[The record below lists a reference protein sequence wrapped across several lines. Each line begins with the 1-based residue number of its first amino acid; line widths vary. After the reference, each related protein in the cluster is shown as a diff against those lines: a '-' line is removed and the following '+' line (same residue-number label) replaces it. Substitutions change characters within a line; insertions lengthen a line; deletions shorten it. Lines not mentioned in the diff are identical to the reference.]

1 MGTRLEL
8 QTLLTGFPPT
18 GQEAWCQ
25 PPENVDLTYPTIIY
39 DHDYNAVVHADNYPY
54 TVTRRYQVTIIDR
67 AADSP
72 IKEKVQ
78 ALPMCSMVRSFST
91 EGLNHTIFDLYF

>member
-1 MGTRLEL
+1 MGTRHEL
-8 QTLLTGFPPT
+8 QTLLSGFLPT
-18 GQEAWCQ
+18 GNKAWFQ
-25 PPENVDLTYPTIIY
+25 PPENVELTYPTILY
-39 DHDYNAVVHADNYPY
+39 NHDANEVVHAGNKPY
-54 TVTRRYQVTIIDR
+54 NVTRRYQVTVIDR

-72 IKEKVQ
+72 IKDLVQ